1 LAWRT
6 PKNGEGSTGAL
17 ATFQLHR
24 FGGGDSV
31 SRDRDPFERAL
42 EAIRIKLRRGEG
54 LQGRALA
61 INLLARDLGV
71 SQTPVREALAWL
83 AGEGLV
89 IRGHAGY
96 VGRSFD
102 GASLAELY
110 RLHLTHVL
118 AALSSDLRSASP
130 ALAVQGARPTWP
142 LNSGDDPNAMFDV
155 LVAQAADRTLL
166 ASLRRTREPLS
177 PFVAAEARVIGD
189 QAAVMEAL
197 RLAYPDP
204 AGLRRAARAFYR
216 RRVHAAAL
224 IVSATLERLQI

>member
-1 LAWRT
+1 M
-6 PKNGEGSTGAL
+6 
-17 ATFQLHR
+17 
-24 FGGGDSV
+24 

-42 EAIRIKLRRGEG
+42 EAIRIKLRSGEG

-61 INLLARDLGV
+61 INLLARELGV

-89 IRGHAGY
+89 VRGHAGY
-96 VGRSFD
+96 VGRTFD

-110 RLHLTHVL
+110 RLNLAHVL
-118 AALSSDLRSASP
+118 AALSADLRAATP
-130 ALAVQGARPTWP
+130 GLAGQGTRPPWP
-142 LNSGDDPNAMFDV
+142 LTDSADPNATFDV

-177 PFVAAEARVIGD
+177 PFVAAEAPLIGD
-189 QAAVMEAL
+189 QEATMEAL
-197 RLAYPDP
+197 RLTYPDP

-216 RRVHAAAL
+216 RRVHAASML
-224 IVSATLERLQI
+224 FSATLERLQI